1 MDINGIPLFSTLKSR
16 LGYLSQRQT
25 LISQNVANINSPGFV
40 GKDLKPFVIPD
51 KSSTA
56 GRLQLTGPSAAV
68 GPARTNASHMQGTVP
83 STGGQGKPQNAPDSE
98 TRLDGNKVVLEEQM
112 MKMTDA
118 RMNYDAAV
126 TFYQKSLGLLRM
138 AAKAPGR

>member
-1 MDINGIPLFSTLKSR
+1 MDINGIPLFSILKNR

-25 LISQNVANINSPGFV
+25 LISQNVANVNSPGYV
-40 GKDLKPFVIPD
+40 GKDLKPFEIPD
-51 KSSTA
+51 KSSSA
-56 GRLQLTGPSAAV
+56 GRLQLTGANAAA
-68 GPARTNASHMQGTVP
+68 GPVRTDPGHMQGTVA
-83 STGGQGKPQNAPDSE
+83 SAAGSVRADKAPDSE

-112 MKMTDA
+112 MKMSDA

>member
-1 MDINGIPLFSTLKSR
+1 MDINGIPLFSILKNR

-25 LISQNVANINSPGFV
+25 LISQNVANVNSPGFV

-51 KSSTA
+51 KNSSA
-56 GRLQLTGPSAAV
+56 GRLQLTGANAAV
-68 GPARTNASHMQGTVP
+68 GPARTDPGHIQGTVTN
-83 STGGQGKPQNAPDSE
+83 TGGALRADKAPDSE

-126 TFYQKSLGLLRM
+126 TFYQKSLGLMRM
-138 AAKAPGR
+138 ATRAPGR

>member
-1 MDINGIPLFSTLKSR
+1 MDINGIPIFSILKNR
-16 LGYLSQRQT
+16 LGYLSHRQT
-25 LISQNVANINSPGFV
+25 LISQNVANVNSPGFV

-51 KSSTA
+51 KNSSA
-56 GRLQLTGPSAAV
+56 GRLLLTGANAAV
-68 GPARTNASHMQGTVP
+68 GPARTDPSHLQGTLP
-83 STGGQGKPQNAPDSE
+83 NTGGLWRADKAPDSE

-126 TFYQKSLGLLRM
+126 TFYQKSLGLMRM
-138 AAKAPGR
+138 ATRAPGR